1 MLDLFTVI
9 LLADHFC
16 YVSLLVLPLH
26 LYVSLQLRVL
36 RHTRKEENYEQEH
49 SDISLKSKHDLV
61 AIPLILKVR

>member
-49 SDISLKSKHDLV
+49 SDISLKIRGMV